1 MTCAWTHTNS
11 NVNTPEIQLIFD
23 STSKTTNNQQQT
35 EKNQQREDQKR
46 KAWPALGEV
55 KTGEVV
61 EGGPE
66 EEAAGGGPEEEAASW
81 VEAAF
86 LNNENDF
93 SQITYQKQHV
103 YVQSYM

>member
-1 MTCAWTHTNS
+1 
-11 NVNTPEIQLIFD
+11 
-23 STSKTTNNQQQT
+23 
-35 EKNQQREDQKR
+35 
-46 KAWPALGEV
+46 
-55 KTGEVV
+55 V

-86 LNNENDF
+86 PNNENDF